1 MTTNEATLSRVVSFP
16 VKGETV
22 VGTLYPA
29 RTAAL
34 KSTLGAPAV
43 VMGHGL
49 SMTRDSGLARYAERF
64 AAQGITVLAFDY
76 RCFGDSTGQPRELV
90 SAHRQ
95 VEDYH
100 GALAYVRGL
109 AGVDPERVAIW
120 GTSYSGGVAL
130 QAAYEDGKQ
139 RALIMQVPNVDNAAT
154 GLFIASQLARRA
166 PLRGAWLAARAV
178 LDFAAGVVGREAVY
192 TQAMGREGEWAAYV
206 NSESVAHVDGFKGP
220 AWKNRIA
227 LRDFVRLPI
236 FRPVRHAGKVQSP
249 IFIATAEKDDLTPLA
264 PVLRAARLA
273 GERAELHR
281 YDVTHF
287 EVYNG
292 ALFEDLV
299 TKQLAFLGRAL
310 APAPTAGRGRQPQL
324 H

>member
-1 MTTNEATLSRVVSFP
+1 VTTNEAKAIQTVSFP
-16 VKGETV
+16 VKGDTV

-29 RTAAL
+29 QASAL
-34 KSTLGAPAV
+34 KTASGVPAL

-64 AAQGITVLAFDY
+64 AAAGIAVLAFDY
-76 RCFGDSTGQPRELV
+76 RCFGDSTGEPRELV
-90 SAHRQ
+90 SARQQ

-100 GALAYVRGL
+100 AALAYVRGL
-109 AGVDPERVAIW
+109 PGVDGERVAIW

-130 QAAYEDGKQ
+130 QAAYEDGQQ

-154 GLFIASQLARRA
+154 GLFIGTQLARRA

-178 LDFAAGVVGREAVY
+178 LDFAAGVLGREAVY

-206 NSESVAHVDGFKGP
+206 NGASVSHVDGFRGP

-236 FRPVRHAGKVQSP
+236 FRPVRHAGKVRSP
-249 IFIATAEKDDLTPLA
+249 MFIATAEKDDLTPLA

-299 TKQLAFLGRAL
+299 TKQLAFLERAL
-310 APAPTAGRGRQPQL
+310 KA
-324 H
+324 